1 MQKLTPKK
9 QKKLIN
15 KLKERLLDD
24 ERKPNVIAYYEND
37 PTFLPNIVK
46 GFELEA
52 KVSPQT
58 LLDVKKAVRS
68 AYTTT
73 YIIVKLL
80 KKKKILIVEPTN
92 QIAVDTIRKAVE
104 IYVEMTGD
112 NSVTLRMIPSNKEG
126 CKRYEP
132 DPEFHRLSKTPR
144 CSECDEPACQAE
156 EGDVGFP
163 TFLDDKNGCVIQ
175 TMFYERGI
183 QKKAKLSYSPDIV
196 VITYDKLKLLL
207 NKAYEGERLE
217 LFSSLIENRECVLF
231 DEFGRFILNNSSVA
245 MITEK
250 TELKDGI
257 KSTDFIKE
265 IVKINKFIEE
275 NIDAIN
281 LVDEDDDRGSK
292 NALKLIEFLSE
303 FFNPLMIYYPRL
315 VLNDPKHKLPTI
327 HGNPLTGE
335 QVRIPPMYGQEAQ
348 YLDKNVALQIHMNMY
363 LEIIKKLGINV
374 EGRRH
379 MNYLDSLIEVLT
391 DDKFVIKED
400 KITDYGN
407 GYVDD
412 SNPMK
417 PVTIYPVTERLVI
430 SKNNREIL
438 ELFGRFMLT
447 HPEMEITISDAT
459 MPYID
464 LDDLFEKLNFQMGG
478 RKHLKMVYGDPA
490 GTNEK
495 LMMMQYK
502 PEKWKKF
509 SSKEFIRNDDYAE
522 YFCKILDRI
531 TEKVDMGNTFVIT
544 PNIIIHDYIVN
555 HFGDFAVSSED
566 KNTPADGKLVITYFN
581 SPMSRGVEC
590 NRRIC
595 ISLGLAWKPI
605 DAFKAV
611 VLGQGHLYMYA
622 NSRLKEYAKNA
633 GMTLKQFKKLLNDFF
648 YPDHCEEM
656 YQLSQQSIHPK
667 LKEWFDDTWKALG
680 VGAMC
685 QDTIQGGERCKDPWA
700 KVLSLIIFVGAPDD
714 DIKQIINFG
723 ATEYNE
729 IGEVSFASKDLK
741 IKQCHHRQ
749 MTDLSDITRYLNGEN
764 LEDHD
769 LGYDENLTNAIVQ
782 SIINRHGKDINQSYV
797 YANLMRNLNI
807 HHGSE
812 DHHNGYLV
820 GMIHVLK
827 KQMDGR
833 GIKITDEGNQYLSD
847 YIFSMKKNIDLKFI
861 ELSAIEKD
869 VLKILRSAFKTKK
882 TEYNW
887 RIATQNELIM
897 LKEDFENAMDYIFNN
912 NILKSSNWSI
922 KISARNN
929 KTIYKE
935 NA

>member
-1 MQKLTPKK
+1 MKRLTPAKE
-9 QKKLIN
+9 KKL
-15 KLKERLLDD
+15 LAQLEGLVLDD
-24 ERKPNVIAYYEND
+24 ERKPNVIAHYEND
-37 PTFLPNIVK
+37 PTFLPNIIR
-46 GFELEA
+46 GFKLES
-52 KVSPQT
+52 KVSPET

-80 KKKKILIVEPTN
+80 LKQKILIVEPTN
-92 QIAVDTIRKAVE
+92 QIAIDTIRKAVE
-104 IYVEMTGD
+104 IYIEMTGD

-126 CKRYEP
+126 CKRHKP

-144 CSECDEPACQAE
+144 CSKCNVPACERKKGEINFQ
-156 EGDVGFP
+156 
-163 TFLDDKNGCVIQ
+163 TFLDNESDYCIIQ
-175 TMFYERGI
+175 TMFYER
-183 QKKAKLSYSPDIV
+183 KACRDVNLPYSPDIV

-231 DEFGRFILNNSSVA
+231 DEFGRFILNNSSVV
-245 MITEK
+245 MITEETK
-250 TELKDGI
+250 LKDGI
-257 KSTDFIKE
+257 KSTDFKKE
-265 IVKINKFIEE
+265 IIKIGKFIED
-275 NIDAIN
+275 NIDEIN
-281 LVDEDDDRGSK
+281 LDEDGDRGSR
-292 NALKLIEFLSE
+292 NAVKLIDFLSE
-303 FFNPLMIYYPRL
+303 FFNPLMVYYPQL
-315 VLNDPKHKLPTI
+315 IAHAPPTI
-327 HGNPLTGE
+327 HVNPLAGE
-335 QVRIPPMYGQEAQ
+335 QVRIPPMYGQPAQ
-348 YLDKNVALQIHMNMY
+348 SLDKNMALQNHMNMY
-363 LEIIKKLGINV
+363 LNIIKKLDINT
-374 EGRRH
+374 EGGRH
-379 MNYLDSLIEVLT
+379 MDYLATLIEVLT
-391 DDKFVIKED
+391 DDKFVVKEH

-417 PVTIYPVTERLVI
+417 PVTVYPDTEMLVI
-430 SKNNREIL
+430 TKNNREIL

-447 HPEMEITISDAT
+447 HPKMELTISDAT

-478 RKHLKMVYGDPA
+478 RKHLKVLYGDPA
-490 GTNEK
+490 GTNDK

-509 SSKEFIRNDDYAE
+509 SSKDFIKDDDYAE

-531 TEKVDMGNTFVIT
+531 SEKIDMGDAFIIV

-566 KNTPADGKLVITYFN
+566 KTTPADDKLVVTYFN

-590 NRRIC
+590 DRRIC

-605 DAFKAV
+605 EAFKAI
-611 VLGQGHLYMYA
+611 VLGQGHLYVYA

-633 GMTLKQFKKLLNDFF
+633 GMTLKQFKKLLDDFF
-648 YPDHCEEM
+648 YPKHSNQI
-656 YQLSQQSIHPK
+656 YQLSQQSIDPK

-680 VGAMC
+680 IGAMC
-685 QDTIQGGERCKDPWA
+685 QDTIQGVERCKDPRGE
-700 KVLSLIIFVGAPDD
+700 VLSLIVFVGAPDD

-749 MTDLSDITRYLNGEN
+749 MTDLGDITRYLKGEK

-769 LGYDENLTNAIVQ
+769 YGYDKNLTNAISD
-782 SIINRHGKDINQSYV
+782 SIRNNHGKSITQSYV

-820 GMIHVLK
+820 GMIHVLRA
-827 KQMDGR
+827 QMEGK
-833 GIKITDEGNQYLSD
+833 GLELTDEGNQYLSD
-847 YIFSMKKNIDLKFI
+847 YLFSMKKNVDLKFI
-861 ELSAIEKD
+861 ELSTIEKD
-869 VLKILRSAFKTKK
+869 VLKILYSTFKTKK

-887 RIATQNELIM
+887 KNASNNDLVI
-897 LKEDFENAMDYIFNN
+897 LKEDFTKAMNYIFDND
-912 NILKSSNWSI
+912 ILKGSNWSI
-922 KISARNN
+922 KISARNT
-929 KTIYKE
+929 KTIYKDI
-935 NA
+935 A